1 MKIVIAGGTHEAE
14 YIVHM
19 FHKRGN
25 KLVVI
30 NPSRDEANLLLE
42 RESVRVYV
50 GDPWKG
56 HVIEEADAAD
66 ADLFISLC
74 DRDTDNYVTCQTAK
88 RCFGAKRC
96 ICVVNNPNNV
106 ELYKRLGIDSVVS
119 STYLLGNS
127 VQNESSVED
136 IIRSVAIDNNQVVM
150 IEMKVLPKFKIAEKK
165 IMDLDFPKYAS
176 ISCIIRNSEVI
187 IPNGQVSVH
196 ANDKLMIVCSPMDQK
211 KITAWLKLEKSEEEQ
226 KAEFN
231 AEMKRQKKEA
241 EEKKWAAQDKERA
254 AELAKMAEKKKAG
267 LKKNKKPAKAK
278 KKPAAKSKKKKK

>member
-30 NPSRDEANLLLE
+30 NPSKDEASLLLE

-56 HVIEEADAAD
+56 HVLEEADAED

-74 DRDTDNYVTCQTAK
+74 DRDTDNYVTCQNAK
-88 RCFGAKRC
+88 KCFGAKRC

-106 ELYKRLGIDSVVS
+106 ELYKRLGVDSVIS

-136 IIRSVAIDNNQVVM
+136 IIRSVAFDNNQVMM

-176 ISCIIRNSEVI
+176 ISCIVRNGEVI
-187 IPNGQVSVH
+187 IPNGQVAVH

-211 KITAWLKLEKSEEEQ
+211 RLTAWLKLEKSEEEQ

-231 AEMKRQKKEA
+231 AEMARQKKEA
-241 EEKKWAAQDKERA
+241 DEKKWAAEAKARAKEA
-254 AELAKMAEKKKAG
+254 AKLAEKKKAAP
-267 LKKNKKPAKAK
+267 KKKKAASK
-278 KKPAAKSKKKKK
+278 KKPTSKKKK

>member
-30 NPSRDEANLLLE
+30 NPSKDEASLLLE

-56 HVIEEADAAD
+56 HVLEEADAEN

-74 DRDTDNYVTCQTAK
+74 DRDTDNYVTCQNAK
-88 RCFGAKRC
+88 KRFGAKRC

-106 ELYKRLGIDSVVS
+106 ELYKRLGVDSVIS

-136 IIRSVAIDNNQVVM
+136 IIRSVAFDNNQVMM

-176 ISCIIRNSEVI
+176 ISCIVRNGEVI
-187 IPNGQVSVH
+187 IPNGQVAVH

-211 KITAWLKLEKSEEEQ
+211 RLTAWLKLEKSEEEQ

-231 AEMKRQKKEA
+231 AEMARQKKEA
-241 EEKKWAAQDKERA
+241 DEKKWAAEAKARAKEA
-254 AELAKMAEKKKAG
+254 AKLAEKKKAAP
-267 LKKNKKPAKAK
+267 KKKKAASK
-278 KKPAAKSKKKKK
+278 KKPTSKKKK

>member
-30 NPSRDEANLLLE
+30 NPSKDEASLLLE

-56 HVIEEADAAD
+56 HVLEEADAED

-74 DRDTDNYVTCQTAK
+74 DRDTDNYVTCQNAK
-88 RCFGAKRC
+88 KRFGAKRC

-106 ELYKRLGIDSVVS
+106 ELYKRLGVDSVIS

-136 IIRSVAIDNNQVVM
+136 IIRSVAFDNNQVMM

-165 IMDLDFPKYAS
+165 IMELDFPKYAS
-176 ISCIIRNSEVI
+176 ISCIVRNGEVI
-187 IPNGQVSVH
+187 IPPGQVAIH

-211 KITAWLKLEKSEEEQ
+211 RLTAWLKLEKSEEEQ

-231 AEMKRQKKEA
+231 AEMARQKKEA
-241 EEKKWAAQDKERA
+241 DEKKWAAEAKARAKEA
-254 AELAKMAEKKKAG
+254 AKLAEKKKATP
-267 LKKNKKPAKAK
+267 KKKKAASK
-278 KKPAAKSKKKKK
+278 KKPTSKKKK

>member
-30 NPSRDEANLLLE
+30 NPSKDEASLLLE

-56 HVIEEADAAD
+56 HVLEEADAED

-74 DRDTDNYVTCQTAK
+74 DRDTDHYVTCQNAK
-88 RCFGAKRC
+88 KRFGAKRC

-106 ELYKRLGIDSVVS
+106 ELYKRLGVDSVIS

-136 IIRSVAIDNNQVVM
+136 IIRSVAFDNNQVMM

-176 ISCIIRNSEVI
+176 ISCIVRNGEVI
-187 IPNGQVSVH
+187 IPNGQVAIH

-211 KITAWLKLEKSEEEQ
+211 RLTAWLKLEKSEEEQ

-231 AEMKRQKKEA
+231 AEMARQKKEA
-241 EEKKWAAQDKERA
+241 DEKKWAAEAEARAKEA
-254 AELAKMAEKKKAG
+254 AKLAEKKKAAP
-267 LKKNKKPAKAK
+267 KKKKAASK
-278 KKPAAKSKKKKK
+278 KKPTSKKKK

>member
-30 NPSRDEANLLLE
+30 NPSKDEASLLLE

-56 HVIEEADAAD
+56 HVLEEADAED

-74 DRDTDNYVTCQTAK
+74 DRDTDNYVTCQNAK
-88 RCFGAKRC
+88 KRFGAKRC

-106 ELYKRLGIDSVVS
+106 ELYKRLGVDSVIS

-136 IIRSVAIDNNQVVM
+136 IIRSVAFDNNQVMM

-176 ISCIIRNSEVI
+176 ISCIVRNGEVI
-187 IPNGQVSVH
+187 IPNGQVAVH

-211 KITAWLKLEKSEEEQ
+211 RLTAWLKLEKSEEEQ

-231 AEMKRQKKEA
+231 AEMAIQEKEA
-241 EEKKWAAQDKERA
+241 DEKKWAAEAKARAKEA
-254 AELAKMAEKKKAG
+254 AKLAEKKKAAP
-267 LKKNKKPAKAK
+267 KKKKAASK
-278 KKPAAKSKKKKK
+278 KKPTSKKKK

>member
-30 NPSRDEANLLLE
+30 NPSKDEASLLLE

-56 HVIEEADAAD
+56 HVLEEADAED

-74 DRDTDNYVTCQTAK
+74 DRDTDNYVTCQNAK
-88 RCFGAKRC
+88 KRFGAKRC

-106 ELYKRLGIDSVVS
+106 ELYKRLGVDSVIS

-136 IIRSVAIDNNQVVM
+136 IIRSVAFDNNQVMM
-150 IEMKVLPKFKIAEKK
+150 IEMKVLPKFKIAEEK

-176 ISCIIRNSEVI
+176 ISCIVRNGEVI
-187 IPNGQVSVH
+187 IPNGQVAIH

-211 KITAWLKLEKSEEEQ
+211 RLTAWLKLEKSEEEQ

-231 AEMKRQKKEA
+231 AEMARQKKEA
-241 EEKKWAAQDKERA
+241 DEKKWAAEAEARAKEA
-254 AELAKMAEKKKAG
+254 AKLAEKKKAAP
-267 LKKNKKPAKAK
+267 KKKKAASK
-278 KKPAAKSKKKKK
+278 KKPTSKKKK